1 MHRLLDR
8 SMAASAATLAA
19 VAVSLLLAAGVLPVA
34 RAEIKTTPIVSDSRS
49 VILFEEFGFR
59 RGGRASVSATGVTWK
74 VPEGSQLQAV
84 DPTLMGFFLIS
95 NSLFYKINNESD
107 YAEATGGAFCPLTS
121 KYVQRLFLFK
131 EVAPDGTGRG
141 SLTVDADDQ
150 YTVLFSSC
158 QEGVEVTMEVR
169 TEMYNLRRSG
179 AREYLPVGLLPL
191 PGIFAAASVVHFA
204 FLAAWAFVCA
214 KHRRTAERIH
224 AVMGALLLFK
234 ALKLACAAEDQWFV
248 ERTGTA
254 HGWDVAFYVFGFF
267 KGILLFTV
275 IVLIGTGWSFLK
287 PYLQVGR
294 TVGALHRPSVGAH
307 QPTNAG

>member
-1 MHRLLDR
+1 MQLDR
-8 SMAASAATLAA
+8 LMGASVVLAVVVSLAA
-19 VAVSLLLAAGVLPVA
+19 VLPIA

-59 RGGRASVSATGVTWK
+59 RGGHASVSATGISWR

-84 DPTLMGFFLIS
+84 DTTLMGFFLIS
-95 NSLFYKINNESD
+95 NSLFYEINNESD

-141 SLTVDADDQ
+141 SLTIDSDDQ

-158 QEGVEVTMEVR
+158 QEGVEVTMDVR

-179 AREYLPVGLLPL
+179 TREYLPVGLLPL
-191 PGIFAAASVVHFA
+191 PWIFAAAAAVHFA
-204 FLAAWAFVCA
+204 FLGTWVVVCV

-248 ERTGTA
+248 ERTGTP

-287 PYLQVGR
+287 PYLQVHAR
-294 TVGALHRPSVGAH
+294 VV
-307 QPTNAG
+307 

>member
-1 MHRLLDR
+1 
-8 SMAASAATLAA
+8 MAASVVVLAVVVSLAA
-19 VAVSLLLAAGVLPVA
+19 VLPIA

-59 RGGRASVSATGVTWK
+59 RGGHATVSATGITWR
-74 VPEGSQLQAV
+74 VPEDSQLQAV
-84 DPTLMGFFLIS
+84 DTTLMGFFLIS

-141 SLTVDADDQ
+141 SLTIDSDDQ

-158 QEGVEVTMEVR
+158 QEGVEVTMDVR
-169 TEMYNLRRSG
+169 TEMYNVRRDASG
-179 AREYLPVGLLPL
+179 GTRDYLPVGLQPL
-191 PGIFAAASVVHFA
+191 PAIYAGVAVVYLA
-204 FLAAWAFVCA
+204 FLAGWVWACVRQHA
-214 KHRRTAERIH
+214 TTERIH

-234 ALKLACAAEDQWFV
+234 ALKLACAAESMWFI
-248 ERTGTA
+248 ERTGTS

-287 PYLQVGR
+287 PYLQVR
-294 TVGALHRPSVGAH
+294 ACICMRRA
-307 QPTNAG
+307 